1 MRGHACNQALRKSVR
16 KSSRGTKKKIIY
28 FCKAEGIE
36 CGVKSFDFAEIIRC
50 RLWRI
55 IRAYQRIKY
64 NKDDDPEDS
73 DYLLKT
79 LLKEQREVRSFIKR
93 LFQTNSS
100 YLGKKSLC
108 TDLPKCCGR
117 LTKGLQPT
125 MNFLLNYPLLCLA
138 CGKFLIPANRGVR
151 SASYEEN
158 FLRDANSEYYSV
170 VENCVFKINNQTF
183 DIFGGCNYKAR
194 SRTALEILVEALE
207 NV

>member
-1 MRGHACNQALRKSVR
+1 MRGHACNQALLKSIR
-16 KSSRGTKKKIIY
+16 KSSRASKRKIFYI
-28 FCKAEGIE
+28 CKAEGVE
-36 CGVKSFDFAEIIRC
+36 CGIKSFDYTEILRC

-55 IRAYQRIKY
+55 IRAYLRLKT
-64 NKDDDPEDS
+64 NKAEGSEDS
-73 DYLLKT
+73 DNLLKS

-138 CGKFLIPANRGVR
+138 CGKFLIPLNGGVR
-151 SASYEEN
+151 SASYKEN
-158 FLRDANSEYYSV
+158 YRRDDNSEYYSV
-170 VENCVFKINNQTF
+170 PENCVFQINDQTF

>member
-1 MRGHACNQALRKSVR
+1 MRGHACNQALRRSIR
-16 KSSRGTKKKIIY
+16 KSSRDKKKKIIY
-28 FCKAEGIE
+28 ICKAEGVE
-36 CGVKSFDFAEIIRC
+36 CGIKSFDYAEIIRC

-55 IRAYQRIKY
+55 IRAYQRLKT
-64 NKDDDPEDS
+64 NKDEAPEDS
-73 DYLLKT
+73 DHLLKK
-79 LLKEQREVRSFIKR
+79 LLKEQREARSFIKR

-138 CGKFLIPANRGVR
+138 CGKFLKPAKKGVR

-158 FLRDANSEYYSV
+158 YLRNANSEYYSIPK
-170 VENCVFKINNQTF
+170 NCVFKINNQTF
-183 DIFGGCNYKAR
+183 DIFRGCNYKAR

-207 NV
+207 KI